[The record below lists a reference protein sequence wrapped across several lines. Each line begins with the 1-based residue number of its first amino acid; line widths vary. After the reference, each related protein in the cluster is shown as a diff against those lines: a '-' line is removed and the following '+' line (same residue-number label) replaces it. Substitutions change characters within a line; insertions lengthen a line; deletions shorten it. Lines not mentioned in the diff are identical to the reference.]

1 MFKSIAL
8 AASLIIATTGLAQ
21 AACPSTVPGS
31 TPEAI
36 AANQQRIVCLQEE
49 ARQGSQQRI
58 YNMQLQTMQNNMRD
72 LQLQRR
78 LDSLPKITPPVFQP
92 RPTFSNN

>member
-8 AASLIIATTGLAQ
+8 ATGIIIVATGLAQ

-36 AANQQRIVCLQEE
+36 AANQQRIICLQEE
-49 ARQGSQQRI
+49 TRQGSQQRI
-58 YNMQLQTMQNNMRD
+58 YDMQLQTMQNNMRD

-78 LDSLPKITPPVFQP
+78 LDSLPKFTPPPINPPVFKP
-92 RPTFSNN
+92 N